1 MGNQKELVGMS
12 EIFESLLE
20 PYEKIMMRWVEN
32 GELVDP
38 HQEFFIKA
46 NTKHLG
52 NVKSTSD
59 QW

>member
-1 MGNQKELVGMS
+1 MGNQKELVGLN

-20 PYEKIMMRWVEN
+20 PYEEIMMRWIEC

-46 NTKHLG
+46 NSKNLG
-52 NVKSTSD
+52 SVKTTAD